1 MVELSEW
8 GSELEGQKRVIN
20 TWPLPQT
27 SAAVC
32 FVKISTN
39 RPTLL
44 MKQSTIHPQL
54 NKLEISH
61 DHFNSLLKRYKATS

>member
-44 MKQSTIHPQL
+44 MK
-54 NKLEISH
+54 
-61 DHFNSLLKRYKATS
+61 